1 MGIISFSRYVRAYTI
16 GFLFAGMTLS
26 ACQCEDGLGVLNATV
41 ELEPAELDFED
52 APLNNTKYLPLKI
65 WNKGSFVLSVS
76 NLSTAEPF
84 IAPTLTTTIGIGYFE
99 EVMVGFRPTELG
111 EISGELQF
119 ETSDPDA
126 PTVTVNLRGNGIEAA
141 IVVEP
146 SMVDFGDVVWK
157 SRNPTPKTI
166 EVTISNPGTDSF
178 DLTEATL
185 VDDGQGLFTLDEK
198 MAVRT
203 YAPGESDT
211 VSVSFAPTSAGMHSG
226 TLEIK
231 NTTPSAPSIMVPLQ
245 GKGVGP
251 VLDLCA
257 QVDGGNEAC
266 SQNGDIPRM
275 DMGFVD
281 PASTGN
287 GTVRARNVGDR
298 VLEIDQILLTGTDE
312 YFSFSPM
319 LTQGMTSQLAP
330 GEELTWDVV
339 FTPDDYKPGT
349 VNQSFTTNASNN
361 NFSDVSGAS
370 SVRIDAKVGQPTI
383 VVQPQT
389 VTFSHVGSIERGE
402 TKVRI
407 FSCGTKELVLSG
419 INLRSTSGSGQV
431 FQIQNFPMNGTSL
444 APQNCDG
451 SEAAMAEFDVVFET
465 NIDGNY
471 SAEATISSN
480 DPNTP
485 NLTVTI
491 TGSKR

>member
-1 MGIISFSRYVRAYTI
+1 MEIYSFSRNVRNYAV
-16 GFLFAGMTLS
+16 GFLLFGMSIS

-52 APLNNTKYLPLKI
+52 APLNNTKFLPLKI
-65 WNKGSFVLSVS
+65 WNRGSFVLSVS
-76 NLSTAEPF
+76 NLSTAAPF
-84 IAPTLTTTIGIGYFE
+84 IAPTLTATIGIGYFE
-99 EVMVGFRPTELG
+99 EVMIGFRPTELG
-111 EISGELQF
+111 QIAGELQF

-126 PTVTVNLRGNGIEAA
+126 PTVTVALRGNGIEAA

-146 SMVDFGDVVWK
+146 SMADFGDVVWK

-166 EVTISNPGTDSF
+166 EITISNPGTDSF
-178 DLTEATL
+178 DLTEASL
-185 VDDGQGLFTLDEK
+185 VDNGQGMFTLDEK

-203 YAPGESDT
+203 YAPGDSES
-211 VSVSFAPTSAGMHSG
+211 VSVSFAPTSRGMHSG
-226 TLEIK
+226 TLELK

-245 GKGVGP
+245 GNGVGP
-251 VLDLCA
+251 ILNLCA
-257 QVDGGNEAC
+257 QADGGTEAC
-266 SQNGDIPRM
+266 SQNGDIPRI

-287 GTVRARNVGDR
+287 GTVRAQNAGDR
-298 VLEIDQILLTGTDE
+298 PLTIDQILLTGTDE
-312 YFSFSPM
+312 YFTFSPM
-319 LTQGMTSQLAP
+319 ITQGTTAELAP
-330 GEELTWDVV
+330 GEELVWDVV

-361 NFSDVSGAS
+361 DFSDVSGAS

-389 VTFSHVGSIERGE
+389 VTFSHVGSIERGQ
-402 TKVRI
+402 TTVRI
-407 FSCGTKELVLSG
+407 FSCGTKELMLSG
-419 INLRSTSGSGQV
+419 VNLRSTSGSGQV
-431 FQIQNFPMNGTSL
+431 FKIENFPMSGTAL

-451 SEAAMAEFDVVFET
+451 SEAPMAEFDVVFET
-465 NIDGNY
+465 NVDGNY

-485 NLTVTI
+485 ALTLTI
-491 TGSKR
+491 SGSKS